1 MNFYWIFNRQCVL
14 TPLPVDHHEEHVHR
28 SRELVHVC
36 LVYPTRWLSP
46 QRNLFIYNST
56 GLLYI
61 RFSLK
66 YINEWNK
73 QEKWKFL
80 SCRLLFNTRSS
91 PKGNIHYL
99 SNILNCLRN
108 YCTLILYHLQQQNCV
123 FITSHIQN
131 MFLRRWRICEKFSI
145 QTTDAIKILIWKN
158 HLNFKVVHIWN
169 TSIFWCT
176 YYWNKQLYNQ
186 V

>member
-1 MNFYWIFNRQCVL
+1 MQYLKLVNWNCLGMNSYWFELLTEFSTDTVHL

-99 SNILNCLRN
+99 SNILNYVC
-108 YCTLILYHLQQQNCV
+108 
-123 FITSHIQN
+123 ITTALLFYITYN
-131 MFLRRWRICEKFSI
+131 NRIVYS
-145 QTTDAIKILIWKN
+145 
-158 HLNFKVVHIWN
+158 
-169 TSIFWCT
+169 
-176 YYWNKQLYNQ
+176 
-186 V
+186 